1 MYDVII
7 VGARVAG
14 ASTALLLARR
24 GLRVLAVDRATF
36 PSDTLSTHQVQVP
49 GAARLARWG
58 LLDRLVAAGTPTTR
72 RVRLDQNG
80 IVLDGAFPTVDGVD
94 ALISPRRTVL
104 DAVLV
109 DAAREAGAEVRE
121 NVVVEE
127 LVDGGIRCRE
137 KGGAPVVE
145 RAPLIVGADG
155 KHSLVARSVGARE
168 YRRHAPRS
176 VAFYAYWEGV
186 PLERGEMYGRPQRI
200 VGAWPTNDG
209 LVITYL
215 AWPVAEF
222 DAIRRDVE
230 GAALR
235 SLDATGLG
243 ERIRAGRR
251 VERFRGSPELP
262 AFFRRPYGPGW
273 ALVGDAGLTLDPIT
287 GQGIGHA
294 LRDAELL
301 ADAIASE
308 SFATGRPLADYHR
321 ARDSATLPMARMT
334 ARLSRLAPPPPGE
347 RVLFEALARD
357 PGLFFGVLSGVV
369 SPDAVFSPRGLVR
382 LLGVRGLARMARP
395 GRSPGRIAAR
405 ATAD

>member
-14 ASTALLLARR
+14 ASTAMLLARR
-24 GLRVLAVDRATF
+24 GLKVLAVDRATF
-36 PSDTLSTHQVQVP
+36 PSDTLTTHQVQVP

-58 LLDRLVAAGTPTTR
+58 LLDRLVEAGTPTTG
-72 RVRLDQNG
+72 RVRFDQNG
-80 IVLDGAFPTVDGVD
+80 VVLDGRWPSVDGVD
-94 ALISPRRTVL
+94 ALISPRRTLL

-127 LVDGGIRCRE
+127 VVDGGIRCRE
-137 KGGAPVVE
+137 KGGAPVVA
-145 RAPLIVGADG
+145 RAPLIIGAAG

-168 YRRHAPRS
+168 YRRQAPRS
-176 VAFYAYWEGV
+176 VAFYGYWEGV
-186 PLERGEMYGRPQRI
+186 PLDGGELYGRSRRV
-200 VGAWPTNDG
+200 VGAWPTNDN

-230 GAALR
+230 GAVLR

-251 VERFRGSPELP
+251 AERFRGSPELP
-262 AFFRRPYGPGW
+262 AFFRQPYGPGW

-287 GQGIGHA
+287 GQGITHA

-301 ADAIASE
+301 ADAIAD
-308 SFATGRPLADYHR
+308 GRSLAGYHR
-321 ARDSATLPMARMT
+321 ARDRATLPMARMT
-334 ARLSRLAPPPPGE
+334 ARLARLAPSRPGE

-357 PGLFFGVLSGVV
+357 PGRFFGVLSGTR
-369 SPDAVFSPRGLVR
+369 SPDEVFSPRALLR
-382 LLGVRGLARMARP
+382 LLGVRGLARLVRASRP
-395 GRSPGRIAAR
+395 GA
-405 ATAD
+405 

>member
-80 IVLDGAFPTVDGVD
+80 IVLDGTFPAVDGVD
-94 ALISPRRTVL
+94 ALVSPRRTVL
-104 DAVLV
+104 DALLV

-127 LVDGGIRCRE
+127 LVDGGVRCRE

-168 YRRHAPRS
+168 YRRQAPRS
-176 VAFYAYWEGV
+176 VAFYAYWQGV
-186 PLERGEMYGRPQRI
+186 PLECGEMYGRPGRI

-262 AFFRRPYGPGW
+262 AFFRTPYGPGW

-301 ADAIASE
+301 ADAVAGGGS
-308 SFATGRPLADYHR
+308 LAGYHR
-321 ARDSATLPMARMT
+321 ARDRATLPMARMT
-334 ARLSRLAPPPPGE
+334 ARLARLAPPPPGE
-347 RVLFEALARD
+347 RLVFEALARD
-357 PGLFFGVLSGVV
+357 PGRFFGVLSGVV
-369 SPDAVFSPRGLVR
+369 SPDAVFSPRALVR
-382 LLGVRGLARMARP
+382 LLGVRTILSYPVARLRAGSGGGALRDGQP
-395 GRSPGRIAAR
+395 G
-405 ATAD
+405 